1 MMRAWIGALGLV
13 VGASLSACSAGS
25 TAVVDSDSS
34 ALTLA
39 TTTPATSLDF
49 TTVGGAAIP
58 AALMSNVYETLVR
71 ISPEGEIVPGLA
83 ESWEVEST
91 RYTFHLREASF
102 SNGEAFTA
110 HTAAWSINAVK
121 TEWTN
126 GISAQMDVVESATAV
141 DDHTLLVTLKRP
153 SAGWLWSMG
162 TAIGA
167 MRTPTAV
174 SYTHLTL
181 PTILLV

>member
-1 MMRAWIGALGLV
+1 MKAWLGALGV
-13 VGASLSACSAGS
+13 VLGASLSACSAGS
-25 TAVVDSDSS
+25 TALVDSDSS

-71 ISPEGEIVPGLA
+71 ISAQGDIEPGLA
-83 ESWEVEST
+83 ESWEVDST

-126 GISAQMDVVESATAV
+126 GLKKQMDVVESATAV
-141 DDHTLLVTLKRP
+141 DDHTLVVELSRP
-153 SAGWLWSMG
+153 SAGWLLSL
-162 TAIGA
+162 I
-167 MRTPTAV
+167 
-174 SYTHLTL
+174 H
-181 PTILLV
+181 I

>member
-1 MMRAWIGALGLV
+1 MKAWIGALGV
-13 VGASLSACSAGS
+13 IVGASLSACSAGS
-25 TAVVDSDSS
+25 TAVVDSDSA

-83 ESWEVEST
+83 DSWEVEST
-91 RYTFHLREASF
+91 RYTFH
-102 SNGEAFTA
+102 
-110 HTAAWSINAVK
+110 
-121 TEWTN
+121 
-126 GISAQMDVVESATAV
+126 
-141 DDHTLLVTLKRP
+141 P
-153 SAGWLWSMG
+153 
-162 TAIGA
+162 
-167 MRTPTAV
+167 V

-181 PTILLV
+181 PTTARRCRSRWSPYH